1 MPKKQK
7 KTVNK
12 KPLKKSKNVV
22 NVKINIDNSKKTTG
36 RRVAATSKAPSQQ
49 PFANFPSYQP
59 TRIQQLEPKQQFNNA
74 DLTKTIDEI
83 YQKQFKV
90 YMETQDKELKKLI
103 EDNDDSLKKNIAPP
117 TKDRSMPGAFN
128 TFTDNK
134 GNVILQEPVKPP
146 AKSDTWNNPNEFKR
160 NPMSKTEAEPL
171 SGNKLIETDSRPNI
185 LEIVAE
191 AAEAAEAADIVAEA
205 EADEPTV
212 DKMMRGA
219 TPEQRKEAKTSFDN
233 LEREEKIIKSYEK
246 YVAAHKEY
254 YENDNYKKFTTSI
267 SSQGWGSKRAPI
279 SKKIEEFGTAEG
291 ERISK
296 LIRK

>member
-12 KPLKKSKNVV
+12 KPLKKSKLKNVV
-22 NVKINIDNSKKTTG
+22 NVKINIDNSKKSAMRRASTG
-36 RRVAATSKAPSQQ
+36 TSTKVPLGQS
-49 PFANFPSYQP
+49 FANFPSYQP

-90 YMETQDKELKKLI
+90 YMETQDKDLKKLI

-117 TKDRSMPGAFN
+117 TKDKSMPGAFN

-134 GNVILQEPVKPP
+134 GNVILQEP
-146 AKSDTWNNPNEFKR
+146 AKSVTWNNPNEFKG
-160 NPMSKTEAEPL
+160 NPMSKTEAEPF
-171 SGNKLIETDSRPNI
+171 SGNKLIEKDSRPNI

-205 EADEPTV
+205 KAATV
-212 DKMMRGA
+212 DEMIRGG
-219 TPEQRKEAKTSFDN
+219 TTEQRKEVKSSIDD
-233 LEREEKIIKSYEK
+233 LEREEKIMKSYER
-246 YVAAHKEY
+246 YVAAHIEY

-267 SSQGWGSKRAPI
+267 SSQGWGSKRGSI
-279 SKKIEEFGTAEG
+279 VKKIQKFGTAEG
-291 ERISK
+291 ERISN